1 MRRLRK
7 AKADSSVRSMT
18 VWVARCEEEKA
29 GRRLSAPLHGEQ
41 AIRMR
46 SEFSSNHLSTA
57 IDAAVDRTLAGQPLS
72 RDGAVDL
79 ALHASL
85 PELLAA
91 ATVLRAH
98 GKSTTVTFSKKVFIP
113 LTTLCRDYC
122 GYCTF
127 RKDPG
132 QPGAHFMTPD
142 EVLALAEQ
150 GRRAGCKEAL
160 FSLGDQ
166 PERIFP
172 EAREFLRE
180 QGFTRTLD
188 YLAAMCELVLDR
200 TGLLPHA
207 NPGVMDRPALERLK
221 NSNASVGLMLES
233 VSTRLMRGDLPHA
246 KAPDKVPALR
256 LRTMEEAGKL
266 SIAFT
271 TGILIGIGETLG
283 ERIDSLFAIRAMH
296 EKYGHIQEVIVQN
309 FRAKAEI
316 PMANHP
322 EPSLDEM
329 LRTIAVARLILGPY
343 MNVQAPPN
351 LSYADFPRLLE
362 AGINDWGGISPVTKD
377 FINPEAAWPQIRKLE
392 AETNGRGFALRERLA
407 LYPEFTLREQFQS
420 APVRAR
426 LAALASGEGFALA
439 DAEIVR
445 RSSSDRFGTTG
456 LA

>member
-1 MRRLRK
+1 MR
-7 AKADSSVRSMT
+7 
-18 VWVARCEEEKA
+18 EE
-29 GRRLSAPLHGEQ
+29 Q
-41 AIRMR
+41 
-46 SEFSSNHLSTA
+46 SSNGVSTA
-57 IDAAVDRTLAGQPLS
+57 IDAALESTLAGERLG
-72 RDGAVDL
+72 RDGALDL
-79 ALHASL
+79 ARNAPL

-91 ATVLRAH
+91 ATAVRAH
-98 GKSTTVTFSKKVFIP
+98 GKGTTITFSKKVFIP

-142 EVLALAEQ
+142 QVLALAEQ

-188 YLAAMCELVLDR
+188 YLAAMCELVLDH
-200 TGLLPHA
+200 TGLVPHA
-207 NPGVMDRPALERLK
+207 NPGVMDRSVLERLK
-221 NSNASVGLMLES
+221 NSNASVGLMLET
-233 VSTRLMRGDLPHA
+233 VSTRMMRGDLPHA

-266 SIAFT
+266 SVAFT
-271 TGILIGIGETLG
+271 TGILIGIGETLE
-283 ERIDSLFAIRAMH
+283 ERIDSLFAIRTLH

-309 FRAKAEI
+309 FRAKTEI

-322 EPSLDEM
+322 EPSLDDM
-329 LRTIAVARLILGPY
+329 LHTIAVARLVLGPH
-343 MNVQAPPN
+343 MNIQAPPN

-377 FINPEAAWPQIRKLE
+377 FINPEAAWPQISRLE
-392 AETNGRGFALRERLA
+392 AETKARGFTLRERLA
-407 LYPEFTLREQFQS
+407 LYPEFIRNDDFAS
-420 APVRAR
+420 PAIRKR
-426 LAALASGEGFALA
+426 LDILA
-439 DAEIVR
+439 DAE
-445 RSSSDRFGTTG
+445 G
-456 LA
+456 LAV